1 MNSIS
6 KKSESRIASVRVY
19 RGGLGIT
26 IKGQKGHFYGVM
38 PPTRKRGDI
47 TTFSYGSARRLR
59 ECLAMAS
66 PKQEG
71 LIPFGVCLTIPG
83 AVLAPSVVREIWHDF
98 VVQVKRTLPAL
109 PFVWRIELQRRK
121 QAHWHLIAWAEP
133 LKQPDGSPLPFS
145 TQIETLTNIWQK
157 AVLKRCCALSER
169 TFCGFILHGVQVRPL
184 LGSSATGIVG
194 YLCEHES
201 KHKQEQL
208 GWQGRQWGVVGASNL
223 DFEGECVATVSLE
236 EHKQAARQYR
246 RLQENLR
253 KRGGFYTGVSVTPSG
268 NVSKSIFGRDEV
280 RFLRSLE
287 LFHVEQNVKHGV

>member
-1 MNSIS
+1 MHSIHNPNG
-6 KKSESRIASVRVY
+6 ENNPVRVF

-26 IKGQKGHFYGVM
+26 VKGQKGQFSGS
-38 PPTRKRGDI
+38 PPPSRKRGDI
-47 TTFSYGSARRLR
+47 STFSRKSARRLR

-71 LIPFGVCLTIPG
+71 VIPFGVCLTIPG
-83 AVLAPSVVREIWHDF
+83 AVLAPSVVRDIWHDF
-98 VVQVKRTLPAL
+98 VVQVKRALPAL

-121 QAHWHLIAWAEP
+121 QAHWRLIAWAEP
-133 LKQPDGSPLPFS
+133 LKKPDGSPLPFS
-145 TQIETLTNIWQK
+145 TQIDTFTNIWQK
-157 AVLKRCCALSER
+157 AVLKRCGALSER
-169 TFCGFILHGVQVRPL
+169 TFRGFIHHGVQIRPL
-184 LGSSATGIVG
+184 LGSSSTGIVG
-194 YLCEHES
+194 YLCDHES

-268 NVSKSIFGRDEV
+268 NVSKSIFGRDEL
-280 RFLRSLE
+280 RFLRCLE
-287 LFHVEQNVKHGV
+287 LFHVEQIV